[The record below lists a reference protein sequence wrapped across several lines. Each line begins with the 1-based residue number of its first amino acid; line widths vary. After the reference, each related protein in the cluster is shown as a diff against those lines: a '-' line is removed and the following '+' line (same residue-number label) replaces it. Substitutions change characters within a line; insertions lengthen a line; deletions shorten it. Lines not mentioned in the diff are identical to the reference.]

1 MKSRLNAML
10 VCATMLVG
18 FGLATPAFAD
28 PVTIVGPVTKIEMA
42 KDGKSAEATLKDN
55 KGGALVVISITDDL
69 TLDKFKDKRIVVG
82 DEIRTRFEKGDK
94 NVAKSFKKTAGC

>member
-1 MKSRLNAML
+1 MKSRLNTLL
-10 VCATMLVG
+10 VCAAMLGG
-18 FGLATPAFAD
+18 FGVATPAFAD

-55 KGGALVVISITDDL
+55 KGGALVLISITDDL
-69 TLDKFKDKRIVVG
+69 TLDKFKDKRIQVG

>member
-1 MKSRLNAML
+1 MNAL
-10 VCATMLVG
+10 LAGAALAA
-18 FGLATPAFAD
+18 GLGLSPLAWAD

-55 KGGALVVISITDDL
+55 KGGALVVIFITDDL
-69 TLDKFKDKRIVVG
+69 TLDKFKDKRIQVG

-94 NVAKSFKKTAGC
+94 NLSKSFKKTAGC

>member
-1 MKSRLNAML
+1 MKSGFRLLMVWIAML
-10 VCATMLVG
+10 LGVA
-18 FGLATPAFAD
+18 LALPALAD

-55 KGGALVVISITDDL
+55 KGGALVVIFISDDL
-69 TLDKFKDKRIVVG
+69 TLDKFKDKRIQVG

-94 NVAKSFKKTAGC
+94 NVSKSFKKTAGC

>member
-1 MKSRLNAML
+1 MKSRIHAFML
-10 VCATMLVG
+10 YATMALG
-18 FGLATPAFAD
+18 MAFASAALAD

-55 KGGALVVISITDDL
+55 KGGALVVISISDDL
-69 TLDKFKDKRIVVG
+69 TLEKFKDKRIQVG

-94 NVAKSFKKTAGC
+94 NVSKSFKKTAGC